1 MYSFSFLQYQR
12 PKVLCGKVV
21 IGKNVFIG
29 MNTLIVNAVNI
40 GDGAII
46 GAGSIVNRDIPAGE
60 IWGGNPARFIKK
72 LNYEE

>member
-1 MYSFSFLQYQR
+1 
-12 PKVLCGKVV
+12 
-21 IGKNVFIG
+21 
-29 MNTLIVNAVNI
+29 MNTEFNNFALTDFKRRQCLIVNAVNI